1 MTESKSRNFEN
12 SQSLQIADDLSH
24 EVGHLSQTTSLKM
37 LNKRQSDFES
47 ELQKRTVLKKRED
60 FAISLRKKKHSE
72 IISTKRKANM
82 QRAFE
87 RTIVSSSEASHLGLD
102 EHMEIRDLLHLS
114 QVIQYLDAVDTQ
126 PSDRILMLRGI
137 RYLTIHCDDY

>member
-1 MTESKSRNFEN
+1 
-12 SQSLQIADDLSH
+12 
-24 EVGHLSQTTSLKM
+24 M

-47 ELQKRTVLKKRED
+47 ELQKRTVLKKREE

-87 RTIVSSSEASHLGLD
+87 RTIVSSSDATQLGLD
-102 EHMEIRDLLHLS
+102 DHMEIKDLLQLS
-114 QVIQYLDAVDTQ
+114 QVIQYLDALETQ

-137 RYLTIHCDDY
+137 RCLTIHCDDY